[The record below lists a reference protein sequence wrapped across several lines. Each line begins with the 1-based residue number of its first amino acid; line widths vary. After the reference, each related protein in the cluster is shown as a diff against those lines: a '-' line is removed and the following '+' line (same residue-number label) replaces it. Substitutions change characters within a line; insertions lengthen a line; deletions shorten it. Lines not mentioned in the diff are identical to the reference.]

1 MKALLLYPQF
11 PQSFWSYDRFMEI
24 AGLKA
29 VIPPLGI
36 ITVAALLPQEW
47 EIRFRDR
54 NVGCETE
61 ADWQWCDLVI
71 LSAMLVQKADFQDL
85 IRKAVQL
92 GKKVAVG
99 GPYPTSV
106 PQDALDAGAHFLILD
121 EGEMTVPLFLAA
133 LSQGETQGIF
143 RSPEKPDVTH
153 SPMPR
158 FDLLQQDAYLMMAIQ
173 FSRGCPFNCEF
184 CDIISLYGRKPRTKE
199 PNQALAELQTLYDLG
214 WRGSLFIVDDNF
226 IGNQRN
232 VKRFLR
238 ELTPWMQQHNYPF
251 SFITEASV
259 NLAEDDE
266 MLQLMAEAGFY
277 AVFLGIE
284 TPDQDSLQVT
294 RKLQN
299 MRNPLVDAC
308 RKINEAGLLIYAG
321 FILGFD
327 GERSGAGDR
336 IQSFIEQTSIPQPML
351 GILQALPNTALWERL
366 QKEQRLIESNSH
378 PTGDQNTLMN
388 FVPTRPITEIA
399 REYVQGFW
407 RLYEPQS
414 YLRRCLQQCLKI
426 RSPKHRKQAMQFPL
440 HKGLRLIAQLIWH
453 QGIRRSEIR
462 GQFWQQL
469 LIILLK
475 KPQMLDMYLGLCAA
489 GEHFWEYRALA
500 RTRITQQLGYD
511 PLQSFAASDLQTDA
525 IGIAPGQP
533 LDSLPHDPVLATGSS
548 AGGDRNLIAPRV
560 IH

>member
-1 MKALLLYPQF
+1 MKTLLLYPQF

-36 ITVAALLPQEW
+36 ITVAALLPSDW
-47 EIRFRDR
+47 EIRFCDR
-54 NVGCETE
+54 NVICETE
-61 ADWQWCDLVI
+61 ADWEWCDLVI
-71 LSAMLVQKADFQDL
+71 LSAMLVQKPDFQAL
-85 IRKAVQL
+85 IQKAARL
-92 GKKVAVG
+92 GKTVAVG

-106 PQDALDAGAHFLILD
+106 PQDALDAGADFLILD
-121 EGEMTVPLFLAA
+121 EGEMTVPLFLEA
-133 LSQGETQGIF
+133 LKQGQTQGIF
-143 RSPEKPDVTH
+143 RSIDKPDVTQ

-199 PNQALAELQTLYDLG
+199 PDQALAELQTLYDLG

-238 ELTPWMQQHNYPF
+238 ELIPWMQQHNYPF
-251 SFITEASV
+251 TFITEASV

-266 MLQLMAEAGFY
+266 LLQLMGESGFY

-299 MRNPLVDAC
+299 TRSPLVEAC

-327 GERSGAGDR
+327 GERAGAGDR
-336 IQSFIEQTSIPQPML
+336 IQAFVEQTSIPQPML
-351 GILQALPNTALWERL
+351 GILQALPNTALWDRL
-366 QKEQRLIESNSH
+366 KKEQRLIEGSSH

-388 FVPTRPITEIA
+388 FVPTRPITELS
-399 REYVQGFW
+399 REYVEGFW
-407 RLYEPQS
+407 TLYEPQN

-426 RSPKHRKQAMQFPL
+426 NTGRNQRQTMQFPL
-440 HKGLRLIAQLIWH
+440 SKGLRLVIQLIWH
-453 QGIRRSEIR
+453 QGIRRPEIR
-462 GQFWQQL
+462 GQFWHQL
-469 LIILLK
+469 WIILLN
-475 KPQMLDMYLGLCAA
+475 KPQVLNMYLGLCAA

-500 RTRITQQLGYD
+500 RERITQQVGYD
-511 PLQSFAASDLQTDA
+511 PLQTSRGS
-525 IGIAPGQP
+525 APEP
-533 LDSLPHDPVLATGSS
+533 MLIESL
-548 AGGDRNLIAPRV
+548 
-560 IH
+560 

>member
-24 AGLKA
+24 AGLKT

-36 ITVAALLPQEW
+36 ITVAALLPPDW

-54 NVGCETE
+54 NVACETE
-61 ADWQWCDLVI
+61 ADWEWCDLVI
-71 LSAMLVQKADFQDL
+71 LSAMLVQKPDFLLL
-85 IRKAVQL
+85 IQKAVRL
-92 GKKVAVG
+92 GKTVAVG

-106 PQDALDAGAHFLILD
+106 PQAALDAGANFLVLD
-121 EGEMTVPLFLAA
+121 EGEMTIPQFLAA
-133 LSQGETQGIF
+133 LDQGETRGVF
-143 RSPEKPDVTH
+143 RSLEKPDVTQ

-158 FDLLQQDAYLMMAIQ
+158 FDLLQQESYLMMAIQ

-199 PNQALAELQTLYDLG
+199 PYQALSELQTLYDLG

-238 ELTPWMQQHNYPF
+238 ELIPWMQEHHYPF
-251 SFITEASV
+251 TFITEASV

-266 MLQLMAEAGFY
+266 LLNLMGEAGFY

-299 MRNPLVDAC
+299 TRHPLVEAC
-308 RKINEAGLLIYAG
+308 QKINDAGLLIYAG

-336 IQSFIEQTSIPQPML
+336 IQAFVEQTSIPQPML
-351 GILQALPNTALWERL
+351 GILQAPPNTALWERL
-366 QKEQRLIESNSH
+366 KKERRLIGEDGH

-388 FVPTRPITEIA
+388 FVPTRPIVEIA
-399 REYVQGFW
+399 KEYVEGFW
-407 RLYEPQS
+407 TLYEPQN
-414 YLRRCLQQCLKI
+414 YLRRCLQQCLSI
-426 RSPKHRKQAMQFPL
+426 RSLRRQRQAMQFPL
-440 HKGLRLIAQLIWH
+440 GKGLRLVAQLFWY
-453 QGIRRSEIR
+453 QGIRRPETR
-462 GQFWQQL
+462 RQFWHQL
-469 LIILLK
+469 GIILLK
-475 KPQMLDMYLGLCAA
+475 KPQMLNMYLGLCAA
-489 GEHFWEYRALA
+489 GEHFWEYRVLA
-500 RTRITQQLGYD
+500 RERIAQQLNLMRVHS
-511 PLQSFAASDLQTDA
+511 PLFAAKK
-525 IGIAPGQP
+525 
-533 LDSLPHDPVLATGSS
+533 
-548 AGGDRNLIAPRV
+548 
-560 IH
+560 